1 MKTKMHNGSRLLSLL
16 LAVVL
21 VFTLTVP
28 ALAAE
33 KPQDMNL
40 RIAVMSDLHYLSP
53 DMIADTEDFEHAFN
67 SDRKLLKESSSVLHE
82 MLERVRADKPD
93 ILLVS
98 GDLTKDG
105 EQECHAALAKQLQ
118 QLQQDVPGL
127 KIYVINGNHDI
138 RNYNA
143 KNFNTA
149 DGKAVPA
156 TRTHPEDFKRIYDF
170 VYSDPTVIATFTPAA
185 GNEAGSLSYVARPVE
200 GLTVIAMDTC
210 RYSSDNTSNGD
221 DEHETSGAI
230 SADLE
235 KWVIEQTAAAKAR
248 GDLVIGLEHHGL
260 VPHFDVEPTILPMY
274 LVNGYERIAQEY
286 ADAGMSAVFTGH
298 MHAVDIAAMTTK
310 AGNTFYDIETGSA
323 LTYPCPIRF
332 VDLRRSTV
340 GGETNTYMSV
350 STKTHIGPINYTD
363 PATGVAYVIDDL
375 TEYAREFG
383 FSTAMLKTVAGDFV
397 KSFFGKYLPNDTW
410 PVTKI
415 IENIDKIIEDVA
427 SIPVAE
433 GNNLLDFANWIY
445 RCNLAGEDDGNYP
458 AWVQSGIDQLK
469 SGALL
474 DQVLDIVAKD
484 AFGRGSVL
492 FTKFQGLFTK
502 YLKSQ
507 LNDLLVK
514 IVVSMSVD
522 NNCPDDN
529 DKTILLEG
537 SNAQVRLLPVTGSS
551 AATTQAYVQGDTAT
565 VFLTSRQLRAATGAQ
580 SGVAVTVDATDPA
593 VGTVV
598 LAGRSIANACDAGAA
613 ALQVKFRS
621 GTVTLD
627 ARALAALDLHKDV
640 AVSLASGASL
650 NAAQQRALGSQAAAA
665 TLANASVL
673 VDGAAA
679 SCPAGS
685 VRAAVAVNAAN
696 DLTAWSLADDGSIS
710 AVGGVYD
717 AGQQTYAFDVVNG
730 VTAIARF
737 PFTDVV
743 AGTWYYGAAAYAY
756 NNGLFAGMTPTTFAP
771 NATMTRAMLVSVL
784 WRLAGAPAPKAPN
797 TFVDVPDG
805 AWYTDA
811 VTWAA
816 ENGVVS
822 GIGGS
827 RFDPSGFVTR
837 EQTAEILYNYAH
849 SKGYDVSARA
859 DLTAFPDAAS
869 VSGWAE
875 EALSWANAA
884 GLINGTVRDGQT
896 ILDPQGRRKKSRTQ
910 PATAIIGSGRTYKG
924 FLIKSAAPA
933 WAVSAQTTRR
943 QYRS

>member
-28 ALAAE
+28 ALAAD

-40 RIAVMSDLHYLSP
+40 RIAVMSDLHYFSP
-53 DMIADTEDFEHAFN
+53 DMIANTADFEHALN
-67 SDRKLLKESSSVLHE
+67 SDRKLLKESSAILHE
-82 MLERVRADKPD
+82 KFEQVRADKPD

-156 TRTHPEDFKRIYDF
+156 TRTEPEDFKRIYDF
-170 VYSDPTVIATFTPAA
+170 VYSDPTVLATFTPAEGNKA
-185 GNEAGSLSYVARPVE
+185 GGLSYVARPVE

-298 MHAVDIAAMTTK
+298 MHAIDIAAMTTK

-340 GGETNTYMSV
+340 GGETSTYMSV
-350 STKTHIGPINYTD
+350 STKTHAGPINYTD
-363 PATGVAYVIDDL
+363 PTTGTAHVIDDL

-383 FSTAMLKTVAGDFV
+383 FSTDMLKTVAGDFV

-415 IENIDKIIEDVA
+415 VANIDQIIDDVA
-427 SIPVAE
+427 AVPIAD
-433 GNNLLDFANWIY
+433 GKDLLDFANWIY
-445 RCNLAGEDDGNYP
+445 QCNLAGEDDGNYP
-458 AWVQSGIDQLK
+458 AWVQSGVDQLK

-474 DQVLDIVAKD
+474 DQVLDIVARD

-685 VRAAVAVNAAN
+685 VRAAVAVNAAD

-710 AVGGVYD
+710 AVGGAYD

-859 DLTAFPDAAS
+859 DLTAFPDAGS

-896 ILDPQGRRKKSRTQ
+896 ILDPQGSASR
-910 PATAIIGSGRTYKG
+910 
-924 FLIKSAAPA
+924 
-933 WAVSAQTTRR
+933 AQVAMILMN
-943 QYRS
+943 YVEHVVNA

>member
-16 LAVVL
+16 LSVVL

-67 SDRKLLKESSSVLHE
+67 SDRKLLKESSSVLRE

-156 TRTHPEDFKRIYDF
+156 TRTEPEDFKRIYDF

-260 VPHFDVEPTILPMY
+260 VPHFDVQPTILPMY

-286 ADAGMSAVFTGH
+286 ADAGMSVVFTGH

-323 LTYPCPIRF
+323 LTYPCPVRF

-350 STKTHIGPINYTD
+350 STKTHIGPIHYTD

-415 IENIDKIIEDVA
+415 IENIDQIIEDVA

-458 AWVQSGIDQLK
+458 AWVQSGMDQLR

-484 AFGRGSVL
+484 AFGRSSVL

-502 YLKSQ
+502 YLKGQ

-650 NAAQQRALGSQAAAA
+650 NAAQQRALGSQAAAV

-685 VRAAVAVNAAN
+685 VRAAVAVNAAD

-710 AVGGVYD
+710 AVSGAYD

-859 DLTAFPDAAS
+859 DLTAFPDAGS

-896 ILDPQGRRKKSRTQ
+896 ILDPQGSASR
-910 PATAIIGSGRTYKG
+910 
-924 FLIKSAAPA
+924 
-933 WAVSAQTTRR
+933 AQVAMILMN
-943 QYRS
+943 YVEHVVNA

>member
-67 SDRKLLKESSSVLHE
+67 SDRKLLKESSSILHE

-156 TRTHPEDFKRIYDF
+156 TRTEPEDFKQIYDF
-170 VYSDPTVIATFTPAA
+170 VYSDPTVIATFTPAEGNKA
-185 GNEAGSLSYVARPVE
+185 GGLSYVARPVE
-200 GLTVIAMDTC
+200 GLTIIAMDTC

-260 VPHFDVEPTILPMY
+260 VPHFDVQPTILPMY

-286 ADAGMSAVFTGH
+286 ADAGMSVVFTGH

-323 LTYPCPIRF
+323 LTYPCPVRF
-332 VDLRRSTV
+332 FDLRRSTV

-350 STKTHIGPINYTD
+350 STKTHIGPIHYTD

-383 FSTAMLKTVAGDFV
+383 FTTDMLKTVAGDFV

-415 IENIDKIIEDVA
+415 IANIDQIIDDVA
-427 SIPVAE
+427 AVPIAE

-650 NAAQQRALGSQAAAA
+650 NAAQQRALGSQAATA

-685 VRAAVAVNAAN
+685 VRAAVAVNAAD

-710 AVGGVYD
+710 AVGGAYD

-784 WRLAGAPAPKAPN
+784 WRLAGEPAPKAPN

-859 DLTAFPDAAS
+859 DLTAFPDAGS

-896 ILDPQGRRKKSRTQ
+896 ILDPQGSASR
-910 PATAIIGSGRTYKG
+910 
-924 FLIKSAAPA
+924 
-933 WAVSAQTTRR
+933 AQVAMILMN
-943 QYRS
+943 YVEHVVNA

>member
-67 SDRKLLKESSSVLHE
+67 SDRKLLKESSSVLRE

-156 TRTHPEDFKRIYDF
+156 TRTEPEDFKRIYDF
-170 VYSDPTVIATFTPAA
+170 VYSDPTVIATFTPAEGNKA
-185 GNEAGSLSYVARPVE
+185 GGLSYVARPVE

-260 VPHFDVEPTILPMY
+260 VPHFDVQPTILPMY

-286 ADAGMSAVFTGH
+286 ADAGMSVVFTGH

-323 LTYPCPIRF
+323 LTYPCPVRF

-350 STKTHIGPINYTD
+350 STKTHIGPIHYTD

-375 TEYAREFG
+375 TEYARKFG
-383 FSTAMLKTVAGDFV
+383 FTTDMLKTVAGDFV

-415 IENIDKIIEDVA
+415 VANIDQIIDDVA
-427 SIPVAE
+427 AVPIAE

-685 VRAAVAVNAAN
+685 VRAAVSVNAAD

-710 AVGGVYD
+710 AVGGAYD

-859 DLTAFPDAAS
+859 DLTAFPDAGS

-884 GLINGTVRDGQT
+884 GLINGTVRDGRT
-896 ILDPQGRRKKSRTQ
+896 ILDPQGSASR
-910 PATAIIGSGRTYKG
+910 
-924 FLIKSAAPA
+924 
-933 WAVSAQTTRR
+933 AQVAMILMN
-943 QYRS
+943 YVEHVVNA

>member
-156 TRTHPEDFKRIYDF
+156 TRTEPEDFKRIYDF

-200 GLTVIAMDTC
+200 GLTIVAMDTC
-210 RYSSDNTSNGD
+210 RYSKENTSNGD

-260 VPHFDVEPTILPMY
+260 VPHFDVQPTILPMY

-286 ADAGMSAVFTGH
+286 ADAGMSVVFTGH

-323 LTYPCPIRF
+323 LTYPCPVRF

-350 STKTHIGPINYTD
+350 STKTHIGPIHYTD

-383 FSTAMLKTVAGDFV
+383 FTTAMLKTVAGDFV

-415 IENIDKIIEDVA
+415 VANIDQIIDDVA
-427 SIPVAE
+427 AVPIAE

-445 RCNLAGEDDGNYP
+445 RCNLAGEDDGNYS

-537 SNAQVRLLPVTGSS
+537 SNAQVRLLPVTGSN

-685 VRAAVAVNAAN
+685 VRAAVAVNAAD

-710 AVGGVYD
+710 AVSGAYD

-859 DLTAFPDAAS
+859 DLTAFPDAGS

-896 ILDPQGRRKKSRTQ
+896 ILDPQGSASR
-910 PATAIIGSGRTYKG
+910 
-924 FLIKSAAPA
+924 
-933 WAVSAQTTRR
+933 AQVAMILMN
-943 QYRS
+943 YVEHVVNA

>member
-156 TRTHPEDFKRIYDF
+156 TRTEPEDFKRIYDF
-170 VYSDPTVIATFTPAA
+170 VYSDPTVLATFTPAEGNKA
-185 GNEAGSLSYVARPVE
+185 GGLSYVARPVE

-260 VPHFDVEPTILPMY
+260 VPHFDVQPTILPMY

-286 ADAGMSAVFTGH
+286 ADAGMSVVFTGH

-323 LTYPCPIRF
+323 LTYPCPVRF

-350 STKTHIGPINYTD
+350 STKTHIGPIHYTD

-383 FSTAMLKTVAGDFV
+383 FTTAMLKTVAGDFV

-415 IENIDKIIEDVA
+415 VANIDQIIDDVA
-427 SIPVAE
+427 AVPIAE

-613 ALQVKFRS
+613 ALQVKFQS

-685 VRAAVAVNAAN
+685 VRAAVAVNAAD

-710 AVGGVYD
+710 AVGGAYD

-849 SKGYDVSARA
+849 NKGYDVSARA

-896 ILDPQGRRKKSRTQ
+896 ILDPQGSASR
-910 PATAIIGSGRTYKG
+910 
-924 FLIKSAAPA
+924 
-933 WAVSAQTTRR
+933 AQVAMILMN
-943 QYRS
+943 YVEHVVNA

>member
-156 TRTHPEDFKRIYDF
+156 TRTEPEDFKRIYDF
-170 VYSDPTVIATFTPAA
+170 VYSDPTVIATFTPAEGNKA
-185 GNEAGSLSYVARPVE
+185 GGLSYVARPVE

-260 VPHFDVEPTILPMY
+260 VPHFDVQPTILPMY

-286 ADAGMSAVFTGH
+286 ADAGMSVVFTGH

-323 LTYPCPIRF
+323 LTYPCPVRF

-350 STKTHIGPINYTD
+350 STKTHIGPIHYTD

-383 FSTAMLKTVAGDFV
+383 FTTAMLKTVAGDFI

-415 IENIDKIIEDVA
+415 VANIDQIIDDVA
-427 SIPVAE
+427 AIPIAE

-537 SNAQVRLLPVTGSS
+537 SNAQVRLLPVTGSN

-859 DLTAFPDAAS
+859 DLTAFPDAGS

-896 ILDPQGRRKKSRTQ
+896 ILDPQGSASR
-910 PATAIIGSGRTYKG
+910 
-924 FLIKSAAPA
+924 
-933 WAVSAQTTRR
+933 AQVAMILMN
-943 QYRS
+943 YVEHVVNA

>member
-156 TRTHPEDFKRIYDF
+156 TRTEPEDFKRIYDF
-170 VYSDPTVIATFTPAA
+170 VYSDPTVLATFTPAEGNKA
-185 GNEAGSLSYVARPVE
+185 GGLSYVARPVE

-260 VPHFDVEPTILPMY
+260 VPHFDVQPTILPMY

-286 ADAGMSAVFTGH
+286 ADAGMSVVFTGH

-323 LTYPCPIRF
+323 LTYPCPVRF

-350 STKTHIGPINYTD
+350 STKTHIGPIHYTD

-383 FSTAMLKTVAGDFV
+383 FTTAMLKTVAGDFV

-415 IENIDKIIEDVA
+415 IANIDQIIDDVA
-427 SIPVAE
+427 AVPIAE

-685 VRAAVAVNAAN
+685 VRAAVAVNAAD

-710 AVGGVYD
+710 AVSGAYD

-784 WRLAGAPAPKAPN
+784 WRLAGEPTPKAPN

-896 ILDPQGRRKKSRTQ
+896 ILDPQGSASR
-910 PATAIIGSGRTYKG
+910 
-924 FLIKSAAPA
+924 
-933 WAVSAQTTRR
+933 AQVAMILMN
-943 QYRS
+943 YVEHVVNA

>member
-118 QLQQDVPGL
+118 QLQQDIPGL

-143 KNFNTA
+143 KNFNTP

-375 TEYAREFG
+375 TEYARKFG

-415 IENIDKIIEDVA
+415 VANIDKIIDDVA
-427 SIPVAE
+427 AVPIAE

-458 AWVQSGIDQLK
+458 AWVQSGMDQLR

-484 AFGRGSVL
+484 AFGRSSVL

-502 YLKSQ
+502 YLKGQ

-537 SNAQVRLLPVTGSS
+537 GNAQVRLLPVTGSS

-685 VRAAVAVNAAN
+685 VRAAVAVNAAD

-710 AVGGVYD
+710 AVGGAYD

-875 EALSWANAA
+875 KALSWANAA

-896 ILDPQGRRKKSRTQ
+896 ILDPQGSASR
-910 PATAIIGSGRTYKG
+910 
-924 FLIKSAAPA
+924 
-933 WAVSAQTTRR
+933 AQVAMILMN
-943 QYRS
+943 YVEHVVNA

>member
-1 MKTKMHNGSRLLSLL
+1 MNHSKRIGSRLLSLL
-16 LAVVL
+16 LAVALVL
-21 VFTLTVP
+21 ALSVP
-28 ALAAE
+28 AFAA
-33 KPQDMNL
+33 QDSHSGADTGTL
-40 RIAVMSDLHYLSP
+40 KIAVMSDDHYLSP
-53 DMIADTEDFEHAFN
+53 SMIRDTADYTTALN
-67 SDRKLLKESSSVLHE
+67 SDRKMFAESDAILRT
-82 MLERVRADKPD
+82 MLDAVRQDKPD
-93 ILLVS
+93 VLLIS

-105 EQECHAALAKQLQ
+105 EQECHKALAKALQ
-118 QLQQDVPGL
+118 QLQRDVPGL
-127 KIYVINGNHDI
+127 KVYVINGNHDI
-138 RNYNA
+138 RNA
-143 KNFNTA
+143 DALNFNTA

-156 TRTHPEDFKRIYDF
+156 TRTDPEDFKRIYDF
-170 VYSDPTVIATFTPAA
+170 IYSDPTVIATYTPPA
-185 GNEAGSLSYVARPVE
+185 GKEAGGLSYVARPADGYTLV
-200 GLTVIAMDTC
+200 VIDTG
-210 RYSSDNTSNGD
+210 RYSSDNTSTGKN
-221 DEHETSGAI
+221 EHETSGAI

-235 KWVIEQTAAAKAR
+235 QWVIEQTAAAKAR
-248 GDLVIGLEHHGL
+248 GDVVLGMQHHGL
-260 VPHFDVEPTILPMY
+260 VAHFDVQPTILPMY
-274 LVNGYERIAQEY
+274 LVNDYERLSQEY
-286 ADAGMSAVFTGH
+286 ADAGMSVMFTGH
-298 MHAVDIAAMTTK
+298 SHAVDIASATTV
-310 AGNTFYDIETGSA
+310 AGNTIYDIETGSG
-323 LTYPCPIRF
+323 LTYPSPLRF
-332 VDLRRSTV
+332 VELRRSADATV
-340 GGETNTYMSV
+340 V
-350 STKTHIGPINYTD
+350 STGVRTHFGPIHYTD
-363 PATGVAYVIDDL
+363 PLTGTAKTIDDL
-375 TEYAREFG
+375 TEYGRAHG
-383 FSTAMLKTVAGDFV
+383 FTTDMLKTVAGSFV
-397 KSFFGKYLPNDTW
+397 KSFFGKFLPNDTW

-415 IENIDKIIEDVA
+415 IANIDQIIDDVA
-427 SIPVAE
+427 AVPIAE

-445 RCNLAGEDDGNYP
+445 QCNLAGEDDGNYP
-458 AWVQSGIDQLK
+458 AWVQSGVDQLK

-474 DQVLDIVAKD
+474 DQVLDIVARD
-484 AFGRGSVL
+484 TFGCGSVL
-492 FTKFQGLFTK
+492 FTKFQGLFTR

-522 NNCPDDN
+522 NNCADDN
-529 DKTILLEG
+529 DMTFLIANSG
-537 SNAQVRLLPVTGSS
+537 DAQIRLLPVSGSS
-551 AATTQAYVQGDTAT
+551 AATTQAYVQGSTAT
-565 VFLTSRQLRAATGAQ
+565 VFLTSRQLRAATDAQ
-580 SGVAVTVDATDPA
+580 FDATVTINATDPA
-593 VGTVV
+593 ADTVI
-598 LAGRSIANACDAGAA
+598 LSGRSIINARNAGVA

-685 VRAAVAVNAAN
+685 VRATVAVNAAD

-710 AVGGVYD
+710 AVGGAYD

-896 ILDPQGRRKKSRTQ
+896 ILDPQGSASR
-910 PATAIIGSGRTYKG
+910 
-924 FLIKSAAPA
+924 
-933 WAVSAQTTRR
+933 AQVAMILMN
-943 QYRS
+943 YVEHVVNA

>member
-53 DMIADTEDFEHAFN
+53 DMIADTEDFEHALN
-67 SDRKLLKESSSVLHE
+67 SDRKLLKESSAILNE
-82 MLERVRADKPD
+82 MFDRVRADKPD

-118 QLQQDVPGL
+118 QLQQDIPGL

-149 DGKAVPA
+149 DGKAVLA
-156 TRTHPEDFKRIYDF
+156 TRTEPEDFKRIYDF
-170 VYSDPTVIATFTPAA
+170 VYSDPTVIATFTPAEGNKA
-185 GNEAGSLSYVARPVE
+185 GGLSYVARPVE

-210 RYSSDNTSNGD
+210 RYSSDNTSIGD

-260 VPHFDVEPTILPMY
+260 VPHFDVQPTILPMY

-286 ADAGMSAVFTGH
+286 ADAGMSVVFTGH
-298 MHAVDIAAMTTK
+298 MHAVDIAAMTTA

-350 STKTHIGPINYTD
+350 STKTHIGPIHYTD
-363 PATGVAYVIDDL
+363 PATGAAYVIDDL

-383 FSTAMLKTVAGDFV
+383 FSTDMLKTVAGDFV

-415 IENIDKIIEDVA
+415 VANIDQIIDDVA
-427 SIPVAE
+427 AIPIAE
-433 GNNLLDFANWIY
+433 GKNLLDFANWIY
-445 RCNLAGEDDGNYP
+445 QCNLAGEDDGNYP
-458 AWVQSGIDQLK
+458 AWVQSGVDQLK

-507 LNDLLVK
+507 LNDLLVQ

-537 SNAQVRLLPVTGSS
+537 SNAQIRLLPVTGSGTAS
-551 AATTQAYVQGDTAT
+551 TQAYVQGDTAT

-598 LAGRSIANACDAGAA
+598 LSGRSIANACDAGAA

-640 AVSLASGASL
+640 AVSLTGASL
-650 NAAQQRALGSQAAAA
+650 NAAQQRALGTQAAAA

-685 VRAAVAVNAAN
+685 VRAAVAVNAAD

-710 AVGGVYD
+710 AVGGAYD

-859 DLTAFPDAAS
+859 DLTVFPDAGS

-875 EALSWANAA
+875 KALSWANAA

-896 ILDPQGRRKKSRTQ
+896 ILDPQGSASR
-910 PATAIIGSGRTYKG
+910 
-924 FLIKSAAPA
+924 
-933 WAVSAQTTRR
+933 AQVAMILMN
-943 QYRS
+943 YVEHVVNA

>member
-156 TRTHPEDFKRIYDF
+156 TRTEPEDFKRIYDF
-170 VYSDPTVIATFTPAA
+170 VYSDPTVLATFTPAEGNKA
-185 GNEAGSLSYVARPVE
+185 GGLSYVARPVD

-260 VPHFDVEPTILPMY
+260 VPHFDVQPTILPMY

-286 ADAGMSAVFTGH
+286 ADAGMSVVFTGH

-323 LTYPCPIRF
+323 LTYPCPVRF

-350 STKTHIGPINYTD
+350 STKTHIGPIHYTD

-383 FSTAMLKTVAGDFV
+383 FTTDMLKTVAGDFV
-397 KSFFGKYLPNDTW
+397 KSFFGKFLPNDTW

-415 IENIDKIIEDVA
+415 IANIDQIIDDVA
-427 SIPVAE
+427 AVPIAE

-685 VRAAVAVNAAN
+685 VRAAVAVNAAD

-710 AVGGVYD
+710 AVGGAYD

-784 WRLAGAPAPKAPN
+784 WRLAGEPAPKAPN

-859 DLTAFPDAAS
+859 DLTTFPDAAS

-896 ILDPQGRRKKSRTQ
+896 ILDPQGSASR
-910 PATAIIGSGRTYKG
+910 
-924 FLIKSAAPA
+924 
-933 WAVSAQTTRR
+933 AQVAMILMN
-943 QYRS
+943 YVEHVVNA

>member
-67 SDRKLLKESSSVLHE
+67 SDRKLLKESSSILRE

-143 KNFNTA
+143 KNFNTP

-156 TRTHPEDFKRIYDF
+156 TRTEPEDFKQIYDF
-170 VYSDPTVIATFTPAA
+170 VYSDPTVIATFTPAEGNKA
-185 GNEAGSLSYVARPVE
+185 GGLSYVARPVE
-200 GLTVIAMDTC
+200 GLTIIAMDTC

-260 VPHFDVEPTILPMY
+260 VPHFDVQPTILPMY

-323 LTYPCPIRF
+323 LTYPCPVRF

-350 STKTHIGPINYTD
+350 STKTHIGPIHYTD

-383 FSTAMLKTVAGDFV
+383 FTTAMLKTVAGDFI

-415 IENIDKIIEDVA
+415 IANIDQIIDDVA
-427 SIPVAE
+427 AVPIAE

-640 AVSLASGASL
+640 AVSLAGGASL
-650 NAAQQRALGSQAAAA
+650 DAAQQRALGSQAATA
-665 TLANASVL
+665 TLARASVT

-679 SCPAGS
+679 SCLAGS
-685 VRAAVAVNAAN
+685 VRAAVAVNAAD

-710 AVGGVYD
+710 AVGGAYD

-859 DLTAFPDAAS
+859 DLTAFPDAGS

-875 EALSWANAA
+875 KALSWANAA

-896 ILDPQGRRKKSRTQ
+896 ILDPQGSASR
-910 PATAIIGSGRTYKG
+910 
-924 FLIKSAAPA
+924 
-933 WAVSAQTTRR
+933 AQVAMILMN
-943 QYRS
+943 YVEHVVNA

>member
-28 ALAAE
+28 VLAAE

-67 SDRKLLKESSSVLHE
+67 SDRKLLKESSSILHE

-156 TRTHPEDFKRIYDF
+156 TRTEPEDFKQIYDF
-170 VYSDPTVIATFTPAA
+170 VYSDPTVIATFTPAEGNKA
-185 GNEAGSLSYVARPVE
+185 GGLSYVARPVE

-235 KWVIEQTAAAKAR
+235 KWVIEQTTAAKAR

-260 VPHFDVEPTILPMY
+260 VPHFDMQPTILPMY

-286 ADAGMSAVFTGH
+286 ADAGMSVVFTGH
-298 MHAVDIAAMTTK
+298 MHAVDIAAMTTA

-323 LTYPCPIRF
+323 LTYPCPVRF

-350 STKTHIGPINYTD
+350 STKTHIGPIHYTD

-383 FSTAMLKTVAGDFV
+383 FTTDMLKTVAGDFV

-415 IENIDKIIEDVA
+415 IANIDRIIDDVA
-427 SIPVAE
+427 AVPIAE

-529 DKTILLEG
+529 DKTILLES
-537 SNAQVRLLPVTGSS
+537 SNAQVRLLPVTGTS
-551 AATTQAYVQGDTAT
+551 AANTQAYVQGDTAT
-565 VFLTSRQLRAATGAQ
+565 VFLTSRQLRTATGAQ

-598 LAGRSIANACDAGAA
+598 LAGRSIANARDAGAA

-640 AVSLASGASL
+640 AVSLAGGASL

-685 VRAAVAVNAAN
+685 VRAAVAVNAAD

-710 AVGGVYD
+710 AVGGAYD

-859 DLTAFPDAAS
+859 DLTAFPDAGS

-875 EALSWANAA
+875 ESLSWANAA

-896 ILDPQGRRKKSRTQ
+896 ILDPQGSASR
-910 PATAIIGSGRTYKG
+910 
-924 FLIKSAAPA
+924 
-933 WAVSAQTTRR
+933 AQVAMILMN
-943 QYRS
+943 YVEHVVNA

>member
-67 SDRKLLKESSSVLHE
+67 SDRKLLKESSSVLRE

-156 TRTHPEDFKRIYDF
+156 TRTEPEDFKQIYDF
-170 VYSDPTVIATFTPAA
+170 VYSDPTVLATFTPAEGNKA
-185 GNEAGSLSYVARPVE
+185 GGLSYVARPVE

-260 VPHFDVEPTILPMY
+260 VPHFDVQPTILPMY

-286 ADAGMSAVFTGH
+286 ADAGMSVVFTGH

-323 LTYPCPIRF
+323 LTYPCPVRF

-383 FSTAMLKTVAGDFV
+383 FTTAMLKTVAGDFV

-415 IENIDKIIEDVA
+415 VANIDKIIDDVA
-427 SIPVAE
+427 AVPIAE

-650 NAAQQRALGSQAAAA
+650 NAAQQRALGSQAATA

-685 VRAAVAVNAAN
+685 VRAAVAVNAAD

-710 AVGGVYD
+710 AVGGAYD

-784 WRLAGAPAPKAPN
+784 WRLAGEPAPKAPN

-859 DLTAFPDAAS
+859 DLTAFPDAGS

-875 EALSWANAA
+875 KALSWANAA

-896 ILDPQGRRKKSRTQ
+896 ILDPQGSASR
-910 PATAIIGSGRTYKG
+910 
-924 FLIKSAAPA
+924 
-933 WAVSAQTTRR
+933 AQVAMILMN
-943 QYRS
+943 YVEHVVNA

>member
-143 KNFNTA
+143 KNFNTP

-415 IENIDKIIEDVA
+415 IANIDQIIDDVA
-427 SIPVAE
+427 AVPIAE

-458 AWVQSGIDQLK
+458 AWVQSGMDQLR

-484 AFGRGSVL
+484 AFGRSSVL

-537 SNAQVRLLPVTGSS
+537 SNAQVRLLPVTGSN

-685 VRAAVAVNAAN
+685 VRAAVAVNAAD

-710 AVGGVYD
+710 AVSGAYD

-896 ILDPQGRRKKSRTQ
+896 ILDPQGSASR
-910 PATAIIGSGRTYKG
+910 
-924 FLIKSAAPA
+924 
-933 WAVSAQTTRR
+933 AQVAMILMN
-943 QYRS
+943 YVEHVVNA

>member
-156 TRTHPEDFKRIYDF
+156 TRTEPEDFKQIYDF
-170 VYSDPTVIATFTPAA
+170 VYSDPTVIATFTPAEGNKA
-185 GNEAGSLSYVARPVE
+185 GGLSYVARPVE

-260 VPHFDVEPTILPMY
+260 VPHFDVQPTILPMY

-286 ADAGMSAVFTGH
+286 ADAGMSVVFTGH
-298 MHAVDIAAMTTK
+298 MHAVDIAAMTTA

-350 STKTHIGPINYTD
+350 STKTHIGPIHYTD

-383 FSTAMLKTVAGDFV
+383 FTTDMLKTVAGDFI

-415 IENIDKIIEDVA
+415 IANIDQIIDDVA
-427 SIPVAE
+427 AVPIAE

-650 NAAQQRALGSQAAAA
+650 NAAQQRALGSQAATA

-685 VRAAVAVNAAN
+685 VRAAVAVNAAD

-710 AVGGVYD
+710 AVGGAYD
-717 AGQQTYAFDVVNG
+717 AGQQTYAFDVVSG

-784 WRLAGAPAPKAPN
+784 WRLAGEPAPKAPN

-859 DLTAFPDAAS
+859 DLTAFPDAGS

-896 ILDPQGRRKKSRTQ
+896 ILDPQGSASR
-910 PATAIIGSGRTYKG
+910 
-924 FLIKSAAPA
+924 
-933 WAVSAQTTRR
+933 AQVAMILMN
-943 QYRS
+943 YVEHVVNA

>member
-67 SDRKLLKESSSVLHE
+67 SDRKLLKESSSVLRE

-156 TRTHPEDFKRIYDF
+156 TRTEPEDFKRIYDF
-170 VYSDPTVIATFTPAA
+170 VYSDPTVLATFTPAEGNKA
-185 GNEAGSLSYVARPVE
+185 GGLSYVARPVE

-260 VPHFDVEPTILPMY
+260 VPHFDVQPTILPMY

-286 ADAGMSAVFTGH
+286 ADAGMSVVFTGH

-375 TEYAREFG
+375 TEYARKFG
-383 FSTAMLKTVAGDFV
+383 FTTAMLKTVAGDFV

-415 IENIDKIIEDVA
+415 VANIDQIIDDVA
-427 SIPVAE
+427 AVPIAE

-580 SGVAVTVDATDPA
+580 PGVAVTVDATDPA

-650 NAAQQRALGSQAAAA
+650 NAAQQRALGSQAATA

-685 VRAAVAVNAAN
+685 VRAAVAVNAAD

-710 AVGGVYD
+710 AVGGAYD

-784 WRLAGAPAPKAPN
+784 WRLAGEPAPKTPN

-859 DLTAFPDAAS
+859 DLTAFPDAGS

-896 ILDPQGRRKKSRTQ
+896 ILDPQGSASR
-910 PATAIIGSGRTYKG
+910 
-924 FLIKSAAPA
+924 
-933 WAVSAQTTRR
+933 AQVAMILMN
-943 QYRS
+943 YVEHVVNA

>member
-21 VFTLTVP
+21 VLTLTVP
-28 ALAAE
+28 ALAAA
-33 KPQDMNL
+33 KPQDTNL

-67 SDRKLLKESSSVLHE
+67 SDRKLLKESSSVLRE

-118 QLQQDVPGL
+118 QLQQDIPGL

-143 KNFNTA
+143 KNFNTP

-200 GLTVIAMDTC
+200 GLTIVAMDTC
-210 RYSSDNTSNGD
+210 RYSKENTSNGT

-458 AWVQSGIDQLK
+458 AWVQSGMDQLC

-484 AFGRGSVL
+484 AFGRSSVL

-502 YLKSQ
+502 YLKGQ

-650 NAAQQRALGSQAAAA
+650 NAAQQRALGSQAAAV

-685 VRAAVAVNAAN
+685 VRAAVAVNAAD

-710 AVGGVYD
+710 AVSGAYD

-896 ILDPQGRRKKSRTQ
+896 ILDPQGSASR
-910 PATAIIGSGRTYKG
+910 
-924 FLIKSAAPA
+924 
-933 WAVSAQTTRR
+933 AQVAMILMN
-943 QYRS
+943 YVEHVVNA

>member
-67 SDRKLLKESSSVLHE
+67 SDRKLLKESSSVLRE

-156 TRTHPEDFKRIYDF
+156 TRTEPEDFKRIYDF
-170 VYSDPTVIATFTPAA
+170 VYSDPTVLATFTPAEGNKA
-185 GNEAGSLSYVARPVE
+185 GGLSYVARPVE

-260 VPHFDVEPTILPMY
+260 VPHFDVQPTILPMY

-286 ADAGMSAVFTGH
+286 ADAGMSVVFTGH

-323 LTYPCPIRF
+323 LTYPCPVRF

-350 STKTHIGPINYTD
+350 STKTHIGPIHYTD

-383 FSTAMLKTVAGDFV
+383 FTTAMLKTVAGDFI

-474 DQVLDIVAKD
+474 DQVLDIVARD
-484 AFGRGSVL
+484 TFGCGSVL

-640 AVSLASGASL
+640 AVSLTGASL
-650 NAAQQRALGSQAAAA
+650 NAAQQRALGTQAAAA

-685 VRAAVAVNAAN
+685 VRAAVAVNAAD

-710 AVGGVYD
+710 AVGGAYD

-859 DLTAFPDAAS
+859 DLTAFPDAGS

-875 EALSWANAA
+875 KALSWANAA

-896 ILDPQGRRKKSRTQ
+896 ILDPQGSASR
-910 PATAIIGSGRTYKG
+910 
-924 FLIKSAAPA
+924 
-933 WAVSAQTTRR
+933 AQVAMILMN
-943 QYRS
+943 YVEHVVNA

>member
-156 TRTHPEDFKRIYDF
+156 TRTEPEDFKRIYDF
-170 VYSDPTVIATFTPAA
+170 VYSDPTVLATFTPAEGNKA
-185 GNEAGSLSYVARPVE
+185 GGLSYVARPVE

-260 VPHFDVEPTILPMY
+260 VPHFDVQPTILPMY

-286 ADAGMSAVFTGH
+286 ADAGMSVVFTGH

-323 LTYPCPIRF
+323 LTYPCPVRF
-332 VDLRRSTV
+332 VDLCRSTV

-350 STKTHIGPINYTD
+350 STKTHIGPIHYTD

-383 FSTAMLKTVAGDFV
+383 FTTAMLKTVAGDFI

-415 IENIDKIIEDVA
+415 IANIDQIIDDVA
-427 SIPVAE
+427 AVPIAE

-685 VRAAVAVNAAN
+685 VRAAVAVNAAD

-710 AVGGVYD
+710 AVSGAYD

-784 WRLAGAPAPKAPN
+784 WRLAGEPAPKAPN

-827 RFDPSGFVTR
+827 CFDPSGFVTR

-859 DLTAFPDAAS
+859 DLTAFPDAGS

-875 EALSWANAA
+875 KALSWANAA

-896 ILDPQGRRKKSRTQ
+896 ILDPQGSASR
-910 PATAIIGSGRTYKG
+910 
-924 FLIKSAAPA
+924 
-933 WAVSAQTTRR
+933 AQVAMILMN
-943 QYRS
+943 YVEHVVNA

>member
-1 MKTKMHNGSRLLSLL
+1 MKTRMHNGSRLLSLL

-28 ALAAE
+28 ALAAD

-53 DMIADTEDFEHAFN
+53 DMIADTADFEHALN
-67 SDRKLLKESSSVLHE
+67 SDRKLLKESSAILYE
-82 MLERVRADKPD
+82 KFEQVRADKPD

-118 QLQQDVPGL
+118 QLQQDIPGL

-143 KNFNTA
+143 KNFNTP

-185 GNEAGSLSYVARPVE
+185 GNEAGGLSYVARPVE
-200 GLTVIAMDTC
+200 GLTIIAMDTC
-210 RYSSDNTSNGD
+210 RYSKENTSNGT

-286 ADAGMSAVFTGH
+286 ADAGMSVVFTGH

-323 LTYPCPIRF
+323 LTYPCPVRF

-340 GGETNTYMSV
+340 GGETSTYMSV
-350 STKTHIGPINYTD
+350 STKTHTGPIHYTD
-363 PATGVAYVIDDL
+363 PATGTAHVIDDL

-383 FSTAMLKTVAGDFV
+383 FSTDMLKTVAGDFV

-415 IENIDKIIEDVA
+415 VANIDQIIDDVA
-427 SIPVAE
+427 AVPIAD
-433 GNNLLDFANWIY
+433 GKDLLDFANWIY
-445 RCNLAGEDDGNYP
+445 QCNLAGEDDGNYP
-458 AWVQSGIDQLK
+458 AWVQSGVDQLK

-474 DQVLDIVAKD
+474 DQVLNIVARD

-492 FTKFQGLFTK
+492 FTKFQGLFTR

-598 LAGRSIANACDAGAA
+598 LASRSIANARDAGAA

-640 AVSLASGASL
+640 AVSLAGGASL
-650 NAAQQRALGSQAAAA
+650 NAAQQRALGTQAAAA
-665 TLANASVL
+665 TLARASVT

-685 VRAAVAVNAAN
+685 VRAAVAVNAAD

-710 AVGGVYD
+710 AVGGAYD

-859 DLTAFPDAAS
+859 DLTAFPDVGS

-896 ILDPQGRRKKSRTQ
+896 ILDPQGSASR
-910 PATAIIGSGRTYKG
+910 
-924 FLIKSAAPA
+924 
-933 WAVSAQTTRR
+933 AQVAMILMN
-943 QYRS
+943 YVEHVVNA

>member
-1 MKTKMHNGSRLLSLL
+1 MNHSKRIGSRLLSLL
-16 LAVVL
+16 LAVALVL
-21 VFTLTVP
+21 ALSVP
-28 ALAAE
+28 AFAA
-33 KPQDMNL
+33 QDSHSGADTGTL
-40 RIAVMSDLHYLSP
+40 KIAVMSDDHYLSP
-53 DMIADTEDFEHAFN
+53 SMIRDTADYTTALN
-67 SDRKLLKESSSVLHE
+67 SDRKMFAESDAILRT
-82 MLERVRADKPD
+82 MLDAVRQDKPD
-93 ILLVS
+93 VLLIS

-105 EQECHAALAKQLQ
+105 EQECHKALAKALQ
-118 QLQQDVPGL
+118 QLQRDVPGL
-127 KIYVINGNHDI
+127 KVYVINGNHDI
-138 RNYNA
+138 RNA
-143 KNFNTA
+143 DALNFNTA

-156 TRTHPEDFKRIYDF
+156 TRTDPEDFKRIYDF
-170 VYSDPTVIATFTPAA
+170 IYSDPTVIATYTPPA
-185 GNEAGSLSYVARPVE
+185 GKEAGGLSYVARPADGYTLV
-200 GLTVIAMDTC
+200 VIDTG
-210 RYSSDNTSNGD
+210 RYSSDNTSTGKN
-221 DEHETSGAI
+221 EHETSGAI

-235 KWVIEQTAAAKAR
+235 QWVIEQTAAAKAR
-248 GDLVIGLEHHGL
+248 GDVVLGMQHHGL
-260 VPHFDVEPTILPMY
+260 VAHFDVQPTILPMY
-274 LVNGYERIAQEY
+274 LVNDYERLSQEY
-286 ADAGMSAVFTGH
+286 ADAGMSVMFTGH
-298 MHAVDIAAMTTK
+298 SHAVDIASATTV
-310 AGNTFYDIETGSA
+310 AGNTIYDIETGSG
-323 LTYPCPIRF
+323 LTYPSPLRF
-332 VDLRRSTV
+332 VELRRSADATV
-340 GGETNTYMSV
+340 V
-350 STKTHIGPINYTD
+350 STGVRTHFGPIHYTD
-363 PATGVAYVIDDL
+363 PLTGTAKTIDDL
-375 TEYAREFG
+375 TEYGRAHG
-383 FSTAMLKTVAGDFV
+383 FTTDMLKTVAGSFV
-397 KSFFGKYLPNDTW
+397 KSFFGKFLPNDTW

-415 IENIDKIIEDVA
+415 IANIDQIIDDVA
-427 SIPVAE
+427 AVPIAE

-445 RCNLAGEDDGNYP
+445 QCNLAGEDDGNYP
-458 AWVQSGIDQLK
+458 AWVQSGVDQLK

-474 DQVLDIVAKD
+474 DQVLDIVARD
-484 AFGRGSVL
+484 TFGCGSVL
-492 FTKFQGLFTK
+492 FTKFQGLFTR

-514 IVVSMSVD
+514 IVISMSVD
-522 NNCPDDN
+522 NNCADDN
-529 DKTILLEG
+529 DMTFLIANSG
-537 SNAQVRLLPVTGSS
+537 DAQIRLLPVSGSS
-551 AATTQAYVQGDTAT
+551 AATTQAYVQGSTAT
-565 VFLTSRQLRAATGAQ
+565 VFLTSRQLRAATDAQ
-580 SGVAVTVDATDPA
+580 FDATVTINATDPA
-593 VGTVV
+593 ADTVI
-598 LAGRSIANACDAGAA
+598 LSGRSIINARNAGVA

-640 AVSLASGASL
+640 AVSLTGASL
-650 NAAQQRALGSQAAAA
+650 NAAQQRALGTQAGSAV
-665 TLANASVL
+665 LANASVL

-685 VRAAVAVNAAN
+685 VRATVAVNAAD

-710 AVGGVYD
+710 AVSGAYD

-859 DLTAFPDAAS
+859 DLTAFPDAGS

-875 EALSWANAA
+875 KALSWANAA

-896 ILDPQGRRKKSRTQ
+896 ILDPQGSASR
-910 PATAIIGSGRTYKG
+910 
-924 FLIKSAAPA
+924 
-933 WAVSAQTTRR
+933 AQVAMILMN
-943 QYRS
+943 YVEHVVNA

>member
-67 SDRKLLKESSSVLHE
+67 SDRKLLKESSSVLRE

-156 TRTHPEDFKRIYDF
+156 TRTEPEDFKRIYDF
-170 VYSDPTVIATFTPAA
+170 VYSDPTVIATFTPAEGNKA
-185 GNEAGSLSYVARPVE
+185 GGLSYVARPVE

-260 VPHFDVEPTILPMY
+260 VPHFDVQPTILPMY

-286 ADAGMSAVFTGH
+286 ADAGMSVVFTGH
-298 MHAVDIAAMTTK
+298 MHAVDIAAMTTA

-323 LTYPCPIRF
+323 LTYPCPVRF

-350 STKTHIGPINYTD
+350 STKTHIGPIHYTD

-383 FSTAMLKTVAGDFV
+383 FTTAMLKTVAGDFV

-415 IENIDKIIEDVA
+415 VANIDQIIDDVA
-427 SIPVAE
+427 AIPIAE

-650 NAAQQRALGSQAAAA
+650 NAAQQRALGSQAATA

-685 VRAAVAVNAAN
+685 VRAAVAVNAAD
-696 DLTAWSLADDGSIS
+696 DLTAWSPADDGSIS
-710 AVGGVYD
+710 AVGGAYD

-784 WRLAGAPAPKAPN
+784 WRLAGEPAPKAPN

-859 DLTAFPDAAS
+859 DLTAFPDAGS

-896 ILDPQGRRKKSRTQ
+896 ILDPQGSASR
-910 PATAIIGSGRTYKG
+910 
-924 FLIKSAAPA
+924 
-933 WAVSAQTTRR
+933 AQVAMILMN
-943 QYRS
+943 YVEHVVNA

>member
-16 LAVVL
+16 LVVVL

-67 SDRKLLKESSSVLHE
+67 SDRKLLKESSSVLRE

-156 TRTHPEDFKRIYDF
+156 TRTEPEDFKRIYDF
-170 VYSDPTVIATFTPAA
+170 VYSDPTVLATFTPAEGNKA
-185 GNEAGSLSYVARPVE
+185 GGLSYVARPVE

-260 VPHFDVEPTILPMY
+260 VPHFDVQPTILPMY

-286 ADAGMSAVFTGH
+286 ADAGMSVVFTGH

-323 LTYPCPIRF
+323 LTYPCPVRF
-332 VDLRRSTV
+332 VDLRRTTV

-383 FSTAMLKTVAGDFV
+383 FSTAMLKTVAGDFI

-415 IENIDKIIEDVA
+415 VANIDQIIDDVA
-427 SIPVAE
+427 AVPIAE

-458 AWVQSGIDQLK
+458 AWVQSGMDQLR

-484 AFGRGSVL
+484 AFGRSSVL

-502 YLKSQ
+502 YLKGQ

-650 NAAQQRALGSQAAAA
+650 NAAQQRALGSQAATA

-685 VRAAVAVNAAN
+685 VRAAVAVNAAD

-710 AVGGVYD
+710 AVGGAYD

-896 ILDPQGRRKKSRTQ
+896 ILDPQGSASR
-910 PATAIIGSGRTYKG
+910 
-924 FLIKSAAPA
+924 
-933 WAVSAQTTRR
+933 AQVAMILMN
-943 QYRS
+943 YVEHVVNA

>member
-143 KNFNTA
+143 KNFNTP

-200 GLTVIAMDTC
+200 GLTIVAMDTC
-210 RYSSDNTSNGD
+210 RYSKENTSNGT

-458 AWVQSGIDQLK
+458 AWVQSGMDQLR

-484 AFGRGSVL
+484 AFGRSSVL

-502 YLKSQ
+502 YLKGQ

-685 VRAAVAVNAAN
+685 VRAAVAVNAAD

-710 AVGGVYD
+710 AVGGAYD

-859 DLTAFPDAAS
+859 DLTAFPDAGS

-896 ILDPQGRRKKSRTQ
+896 ILDPQGSASR
-910 PATAIIGSGRTYKG
+910 
-924 FLIKSAAPA
+924 
-933 WAVSAQTTRR
+933 AQVAMILMN
-943 QYRS
+943 YVEHVVNA

>member
-118 QLQQDVPGL
+118 QLQQDIPGL

-143 KNFNTA
+143 KNFNTP

-200 GLTVIAMDTC
+200 GLTIVAMDTC
-210 RYSSDNTSNGD
+210 RYSKENTSNGT

-260 VPHFDVEPTILPMY
+260 VPHFDVQPTILPMY

-286 ADAGMSAVFTGH
+286 ADAGMSVVFTGH

-323 LTYPCPIRF
+323 LTYPCPVRF

-350 STKTHIGPINYTD
+350 STKTHIGPIHYTD

-383 FSTAMLKTVAGDFV
+383 FTTAMLKTVAGDFI

-415 IENIDKIIEDVA
+415 IANIDQIIDDVA
-427 SIPVAE
+427 AVPIAE

-492 FTKFQGLFTK
+492 FTKFQGLFTR

-522 NNCPDDN
+522 NNCADDN
-529 DKTILLEG
+529 DMTFLIANSG
-537 SNAQVRLLPVTGSS
+537 DAQIRLLPVTGSS

-685 VRAAVAVNAAN
+685 VRAAVAVNAAD

-710 AVGGVYD
+710 AVGGAYD

-896 ILDPQGRRKKSRTQ
+896 ILDPQGSASR
-910 PATAIIGSGRTYKG
+910 
-924 FLIKSAAPA
+924 
-933 WAVSAQTTRR
+933 AQVAMILMN
-943 QYRS
+943 YVEHVVNA

>member
-156 TRTHPEDFKRIYDF
+156 TRTEPEDFKRIYDF
-170 VYSDPTVIATFTPAA
+170 VYSDPTVLATFTPAEGNKA
-185 GNEAGSLSYVARPVE
+185 GGLSYVARPVE

-260 VPHFDVEPTILPMY
+260 VPHFDVQPTILPMY

-286 ADAGMSAVFTGH
+286 ADAGMSVVFTGH

-323 LTYPCPIRF
+323 LTYPCPVRF

-350 STKTHIGPINYTD
+350 STKTHIGPIHYTD

-383 FSTAMLKTVAGDFV
+383 FTTAMLKTVAGDFV

-415 IENIDKIIEDVA
+415 VANIDQIIDDVA
-427 SIPVAE
+427 AIPIAE

-685 VRAAVAVNAAN
+685 VRAAVAVNAAD

-710 AVGGVYD
+710 AVGGAYD

-859 DLTAFPDAAS
+859 DLTAFPDAGS

-896 ILDPQGRRKKSRTQ
+896 ILDPQGSASR
-910 PATAIIGSGRTYKG
+910 
-924 FLIKSAAPA
+924 
-933 WAVSAQTTRR
+933 AQVAMILMN
-943 QYRS
+943 YVEHVVNA

>member
-67 SDRKLLKESSSVLHE
+67 SDRKLLKESSSVLRE

-156 TRTHPEDFKRIYDF
+156 TRTEPEDFKRIYDF
-170 VYSDPTVIATFTPAA
+170 VYSDPTVLATFTPAEGNKA
-185 GNEAGSLSYVARPVE
+185 GGLSYVARPVE

-260 VPHFDVEPTILPMY
+260 VPHFDVQPTILPMY

-286 ADAGMSAVFTGH
+286 ADAGMSVVFTGH

-323 LTYPCPIRF
+323 LTYPCPVRF

-350 STKTHIGPINYTD
+350 STKTHIGPIHYTD

-383 FSTAMLKTVAGDFV
+383 FTTAMLKTVAGDFV

-415 IENIDKIIEDVA
+415 VANIDQIIDDVA
-427 SIPVAE
+427 AVPIAE

-458 AWVQSGIDQLK
+458 AWVQSGVDQLK

-551 AATTQAYVQGDTAT
+551 AATTQTYVQGDTAT

-679 SCPAGS
+679 SWPAGS
-685 VRAAVAVNAAN
+685 VRAAVAVNAAD

-710 AVGGVYD
+710 AVGGAYD

-784 WRLAGAPAPKAPN
+784 WRLAGEPAPKAPN

-859 DLTAFPDAAS
+859 DLTAFPDAGS

-896 ILDPQGRRKKSRTQ
+896 ILDPQGSASR
-910 PATAIIGSGRTYKG
+910 
-924 FLIKSAAPA
+924 
-933 WAVSAQTTRR
+933 AQVAMILMN
-943 QYRS
+943 YVEHVVNA

>member
-1 MKTKMHNGSRLLSLL
+1 MNHSKRIGPRLLSLL
-16 LAVVL
+16 LAVALVL
-21 VFTLTVP
+21 ALSVP
-28 ALAAE
+28 AFAA
-33 KPQDMNL
+33 QDSHSGADTGTL
-40 RIAVMSDLHYLSP
+40 KIAVMSDDHYLSP
-53 DMIADTEDFEHAFN
+53 SMIRDTADYTTALN
-67 SDRKLLKESSSVLHE
+67 SDRKMFAESDAILRT
-82 MLERVRADKPD
+82 MLDAVRQDKPD
-93 ILLVS
+93 VLLIS

-105 EQECHAALAKQLQ
+105 EQECHKALAKALQ
-118 QLQQDVPGL
+118 QLQRDVPGL
-127 KIYVINGNHDI
+127 KAYVINGNHDI
-138 RNYNA
+138 RNA
-143 KNFNTA
+143 DALNFNTA

-156 TRTHPEDFKRIYDF
+156 TRTDPEDFKRIYDF
-170 VYSDPTVIATFTPAA
+170 IYSDPTVIATYTPPA
-185 GNEAGSLSYVARPVE
+185 GKEAGGLSYVARPADGYTLV
-200 GLTVIAMDTC
+200 VIDTG
-210 RYSSDNTSNGD
+210 RYSSDNTSTGKN
-221 DEHETSGAI
+221 EHETSGAI

-235 KWVIEQTAAAKAR
+235 QWVIEQTAAAKAR
-248 GDLVIGLEHHGL
+248 GDVVLGMQHHGL
-260 VPHFDVEPTILPMY
+260 VAHFDVQPTILPMY
-274 LVNGYERIAQEY
+274 LVNDYERLSQEY
-286 ADAGMSAVFTGH
+286 ADAGMSVMFTGH
-298 MHAVDIAAMTTK
+298 SHAVDIASATTV
-310 AGNTFYDIETGSA
+310 AGNTIYDIETGSG
-323 LTYPCPIRF
+323 LTYPSPLRF
-332 VDLRRSTV
+332 VELRRSADATV
-340 GGETNTYMSV
+340 V
-350 STKTHIGPINYTD
+350 STGVRTHFGPIHYTD
-363 PATGVAYVIDDL
+363 PLTGTAKTIDDL
-375 TEYAREFG
+375 TEYGRAHG
-383 FSTAMLKTVAGDFV
+383 FTTDMLKTVAGSFV
-397 KSFFGKYLPNDTW
+397 KSFFGKFLPNDTW

-415 IENIDKIIEDVA
+415 IANIDQIIDDVA
-427 SIPVAE
+427 AVPIAE

-445 RCNLAGEDDGNYP
+445 QCNLAGEDDGNYP
-458 AWVQSGIDQLK
+458 AWVQSGVDQLK

-474 DQVLDIVAKD
+474 DQVLDIVARD
-484 AFGRGSVL
+484 TFGCGSVL
-492 FTKFQGLFTK
+492 FTKFQGLFTR

-522 NNCPDDN
+522 NNCADDN
-529 DKTILLEG
+529 DMTFLIANSG
-537 SNAQVRLLPVTGSS
+537 DAQIRLLPVSGSS
-551 AATTQAYVQGDTAT
+551 AATTQAYVQGSTAT
-565 VFLTSRQLRAATGAQ
+565 VFLTSRQLRAATDAQ
-580 SGVAVTVDATDPA
+580 FDATVTINATDPA
-593 VGTVV
+593 ADTVI
-598 LAGRSIANACDAGAA
+598 LSGRSIINARNAGVA

-685 VRAAVAVNAAN
+685 VRAAVAVNAAD

-710 AVGGVYD
+710 AVGGAYD

-784 WRLAGAPAPKAPN
+784 WRLAGEPAPKAPN

-859 DLTAFPDAAS
+859 DLTVFPDAGS

-875 EALSWANAA
+875 KALSWANAA

-896 ILDPQGRRKKSRTQ
+896 ILDPQGSASR
-910 PATAIIGSGRTYKG
+910 
-924 FLIKSAAPA
+924 
-933 WAVSAQTTRR
+933 AQVAMILMN
-943 QYRS
+943 YVEHVVNA

>member
-67 SDRKLLKESSSVLHE
+67 SDRKLLKESSSVLRE

-156 TRTHPEDFKRIYDF
+156 TRTEPEDFKRIYDF
-170 VYSDPTVIATFTPAA
+170 VYSDPTVIATFTPAEGNKA
-185 GNEAGSLSYVARPVE
+185 GGLSYVARPVE

-260 VPHFDVEPTILPMY
+260 VPHFDVQPTILPMY

-286 ADAGMSAVFTGH
+286 ADAGMSVVFTGH

-323 LTYPCPIRF
+323 LTYPCPVRF

-350 STKTHIGPINYTD
+350 STKTHIGPIHYTD

-375 TEYAREFG
+375 TEYARKFG
-383 FSTAMLKTVAGDFV
+383 FTTDMLKTVAGDFV

-415 IENIDKIIEDVA
+415 VANIDQIIDDVA
-427 SIPVAE
+427 AVPIAE

-650 NAAQQRALGSQAAAA
+650 NAAQQRALGSQAATA

-685 VRAAVAVNAAN
+685 VRAAVAVNAAD

-710 AVGGVYD
+710 AVGGAYD

-896 ILDPQGRRKKSRTQ
+896 ILDPQGSASR
-910 PATAIIGSGRTYKG
+910 
-924 FLIKSAAPA
+924 
-933 WAVSAQTTRR
+933 AQVAMILMN
-943 QYRS
+943 YVEHVVNA

>member
-156 TRTHPEDFKRIYDF
+156 TRTEPEDFKRIYDF

-200 GLTVIAMDTC
+200 GLTIVAMDTC
-210 RYSSDNTSNGD
+210 RYSKENTSNGT

-458 AWVQSGIDQLK
+458 AWVQSGMDQLR

-484 AFGRGSVL
+484 AFGRSSVL

-502 YLKSQ
+502 YLKGQ

-685 VRAAVAVNAAN
+685 VRAAVAVNAAD

-710 AVGGVYD
+710 AVGGAYD

-859 DLTAFPDAAS
+859 DLTAFPDAGS

-896 ILDPQGRRKKSRTQ
+896 ILDPQGSASR
-910 PATAIIGSGRTYKG
+910 
-924 FLIKSAAPA
+924 
-933 WAVSAQTTRR
+933 AQVAMILMN
-943 QYRS
+943 YVEHVVNA

>member
-156 TRTHPEDFKRIYDF
+156 TRTEPEDFKQIYDF
-170 VYSDPTVIATFTPAA
+170 VYSDPTVIATFTPAEGNKA
-185 GNEAGSLSYVARPVE
+185 GGLSYVARPVE

-260 VPHFDVEPTILPMY
+260 VPHFDVQPTILPMY

-286 ADAGMSAVFTGH
+286 ADAGMSVVFTGH

-323 LTYPCPIRF
+323 LTYPCPVRF

-350 STKTHIGPINYTD
+350 STKTHIGPIHYTD

-383 FSTAMLKTVAGDFV
+383 FTTAMLKTVAGDFV

-415 IENIDKIIEDVA
+415 IANIDQIIDDVA
-427 SIPVAE
+427 AVPIAE

-685 VRAAVAVNAAN
+685 VRAAVAVNAAD

-784 WRLAGAPAPKAPN
+784 WRLAGEPAPKAPN

-859 DLTAFPDAAS
+859 DLTAFPDAGS

-896 ILDPQGRRKKSRTQ
+896 ILDPQGSASR
-910 PATAIIGSGRTYKG
+910 
-924 FLIKSAAPA
+924 
-933 WAVSAQTTRR
+933 AQVAMILMN
-943 QYRS
+943 YVEHVVNA

>member
-1 MKTKMHNGSRLLSLL
+1 MKTRMHNGSRLLSLL

-28 ALAAE
+28 ALAAD

-53 DMIADTEDFEHAFN
+53 DMIADTADFEHALN
-67 SDRKLLKESSSVLHE
+67 SDRKLLKESSAILYE
-82 MLERVRADKPD
+82 KFEQVRADKPD

-156 TRTHPEDFKRIYDF
+156 TRTEPEDFKRIYDF
-170 VYSDPTVIATFTPAA
+170 VYSDPTVLATFTPAEGNKA
-185 GNEAGSLSYVARPVE
+185 GGLSYVARPVE

-260 VPHFDVEPTILPMY
+260 VPHFDVQPTILPMY

-286 ADAGMSAVFTGH
+286 ADAGMSVVFTGH

-323 LTYPCPIRF
+323 LTYPCPVRF

-350 STKTHIGPINYTD
+350 STKTHIGPIHYTD

-383 FSTAMLKTVAGDFV
+383 FTTDMLKTVAGDFI

-415 IENIDKIIEDVA
+415 VANIDQIIDDVA
-427 SIPVAE
+427 AVPIAE

-685 VRAAVAVNAAN
+685 VRAAVAVNAAD

-710 AVGGVYD
+710 AVGGAYD
-717 AGQQTYAFDVVNG
+717 AEQQTYAFDVVNG

-896 ILDPQGRRKKSRTQ
+896 ILDPQGSASR
-910 PATAIIGSGRTYKG
+910 
-924 FLIKSAAPA
+924 
-933 WAVSAQTTRR
+933 AQVAMILMN
-943 QYRS
+943 YVEHVVNA

>member
-143 KNFNTA
+143 KNFNTP

-156 TRTHPEDFKRIYDF
+156 TRTEPEDFKRIYDF
-170 VYSDPTVIATFTPAA
+170 VYSDPTVLATFTPAEGNKA
-185 GNEAGSLSYVARPVE
+185 GGLSYVARPVE

-260 VPHFDVEPTILPMY
+260 VPHFDVQPTILPMY

-286 ADAGMSAVFTGH
+286 ADAGMSVVFTGH

-323 LTYPCPIRF
+323 LTYPCPVRF

-350 STKTHIGPINYTD
+350 STKTHIGPIHYTD

-383 FSTAMLKTVAGDFV
+383 FTTAMLKTVAGDFI

-415 IENIDKIIEDVA
+415 IANIDQIIDDVA
-427 SIPVAE
+427 AVPIAE

-650 NAAQQRALGSQAAAA
+650 NAAQQRALGSQAATA

-685 VRAAVAVNAAN
+685 VRAAVAVNAAD

-710 AVGGVYD
+710 AVGGAYD

-896 ILDPQGRRKKSRTQ
+896 ILDPQGSASR
-910 PATAIIGSGRTYKG
+910 
-924 FLIKSAAPA
+924 
-933 WAVSAQTTRR
+933 AQVAMILMN
-943 QYRS
+943 YVEHVVNA

>member
-16 LAVVL
+16 LSVVL

-67 SDRKLLKESSSVLHE
+67 SDRKLLKESSSVLRE

-156 TRTHPEDFKRIYDF
+156 TRTEPEDFKRIYDF

-260 VPHFDVEPTILPMY
+260 VPHFDVQPTILPMY

-286 ADAGMSAVFTGH
+286 ADAGMSVVFTGH

-323 LTYPCPIRF
+323 LTYPCPVRF

-350 STKTHIGPINYTD
+350 STKTHIGPIHYTD

-415 IENIDKIIEDVA
+415 IENIDQIIEDVA

-458 AWVQSGIDQLK
+458 AWVQSGMDQLR

-484 AFGRGSVL
+484 AFGRSSVL

-502 YLKSQ
+502 YLKGQ

-650 NAAQQRALGSQAAAA
+650 NAAQQRALGSQAAAV

-685 VRAAVAVNAAN
+685 VRAAVAVNAAD

-710 AVGGVYD
+710 AVGGAYD

-859 DLTAFPDAAS
+859 DLTAFPDAGS

-896 ILDPQGRRKKSRTQ
+896 ILDPQGSASR
-910 PATAIIGSGRTYKG
+910 
-924 FLIKSAAPA
+924 
-933 WAVSAQTTRR
+933 AQVAMILMN
-943 QYRS
+943 YVEHVVNA

>member
-67 SDRKLLKESSSVLHE
+67 SDRKLLKESSSVLRE

-156 TRTHPEDFKRIYDF
+156 TRTEPEDFKRIYDF
-170 VYSDPTVIATFTPAA
+170 VYSDPTVIATFTPAEGNKA
-185 GNEAGSLSYVARPVE
+185 GGLSYVARPVE

-210 RYSSDNTSNGD
+210 RYSSDNTSIGD

-260 VPHFDVEPTILPMY
+260 VPHFDVQPTILPMY

-286 ADAGMSAVFTGH
+286 ADAGMSVVFTGH
-298 MHAVDIAAMTTK
+298 MHAVDIAAMTT
-310 AGNTFYDIETGSA
+310 ASGNTFYDIETGSA
-323 LTYPCPIRF
+323 LTYPCPVRF

-350 STKTHIGPINYTD
+350 STKTHIGPIHYTD

-383 FSTAMLKTVAGDFV
+383 FTTDMLKTVAGDFI

-415 IENIDKIIEDVA
+415 IANIDQIIDDVA
-427 SIPVAE
+427 AIPIAE

-458 AWVQSGIDQLK
+458 AWVQSGVDQLK

-650 NAAQQRALGSQAAAA
+650 NAAQQRALGSQAATA

-685 VRAAVAVNAAN
+685 VRAAVAVNAAD

-710 AVGGVYD
+710 AVGGAYD

-784 WRLAGAPAPKAPN
+784 WRLAGEPAPKAPN

-859 DLTAFPDAAS
+859 DLTAFPDAGS

-896 ILDPQGRRKKSRTQ
+896 ILDPQGSASR
-910 PATAIIGSGRTYKG
+910 
-924 FLIKSAAPA
+924 
-933 WAVSAQTTRR
+933 AQVAMILMN
-943 QYRS
+943 YVEHVVNA

>member
-118 QLQQDVPGL
+118 QLQQDIPGL

-143 KNFNTA
+143 KNFNTP

-260 VPHFDVEPTILPMY
+260 VPHFDIEPTILPMY

-492 FTKFQGLFTK
+492 LTKFQGLFTK

-665 TLANASVL
+665 TFANASVL

-685 VRAAVAVNAAN
+685 VRAAVAVNAAD

-859 DLTAFPDAAS
+859 DLTAFPDAGS

-896 ILDPQGRRKKSRTQ
+896 ILDPQGSASR
-910 PATAIIGSGRTYKG
+910 
-924 FLIKSAAPA
+924 
-933 WAVSAQTTRR
+933 AQVAMILMN
-943 QYRS
+943 YVEHVVNA